1 MSNFSAPGS
10 TVVPP
15 PPPPEPTTALWEDFV
30 DIFYAP
36 SSVFTRR
43 ERSGFG
49 WPLLI
54 MAVLI
59 GSIALANSGVMQPLM
74 DAEFERSMRIA
85 ARDPRFTA
93 EAMERGRSF
102 AESLVKIG
110 GFIFPPF
117 AILITGFFLWLIG
130 KLVDAKETLGAA
142 MMVTAYAYTVRVVEV
157 VINGVQGLL
166 MDPSSMTSRYKLTF
180 GAARF
185 MDPDGASQVMIALA
199 SRVDLFTIWVTVL
212 LAIGL
217 HVVGKIPKQ
226 QAYIAA
232 GITWLVGALPAVL
245 GALRGSH
252 THDALVQPA
261 LRSSPATAAKAHR
274 DTPCRWSWPQLWRQ
288 LCRQGLVRVCIIL
301 AACLPKH
308 RHDSQRPPQAAVG
321 RLDTDV
327 RLSGGRVASG
337 HATNLVR
344 QR

>member
-1 MSNFSAPGS
+1 MSNFSTPGS

-15 PPPPEPTTALWEDFV
+15 PPPPEPTAALWEDFV

-54 MAVLI
+54 TTVLI

-185 MDPDGASQVMIALA
+185 MDPDLTSPVLLA
-199 SRVDLFTIWVTVL
+199 VVGRMDLFTIWLTVL
-212 LAIGL
+212 MAIGL
-217 HVVGKIPKQ
+217 SATGKISRQ
-226 QAYIAA
+226 QGYLA
-232 GITWLVGALPAVL
+232 GAMLWVAGALPGL
-245 GALRGSH
+245 FQALRM
-252 THDALVQPA
+252 
-261 LRSSPATAAKAHR
+261 
-274 DTPCRWSWPQLWRQ
+274 
-288 LCRQGLVRVCIIL
+288 
-301 AACLPKH
+301 
-308 RHDSQRPPQAAVG
+308 
-321 RLDTDV
+321 
-327 RLSGGRVASG
+327 
-337 HATNLVR
+337 
-344 QR
+344 